1 MAEPQTWIAALRHSQ
16 DRLANLVA
24 GLGDEQLRAQSYDD
38 EWSVAQ
44 VLSHLGSQAEIFSG
58 LLDAGLS
65 GGEPPGPDS
74 FGPIWDS
81 WNARSPGQQAADSI
95 AANEQLVRRL
105 EGLDAGQVAAFN
117 LTAFGRALDLADLA
131 RMRLSEHAVHV
142 WDVAVT
148 FDPEAAVAPDAVALL
163 VDHLGDMASR
173 TAKPSPR
180 PATLAVVTSE
190 PERRF
195 ALVTDGVRL
204 EPWADQPSTGSLHCR
219 LRHSCASSTGASI
232 PHTASASRS
241 TQATYVSTICGASS
255 LGSDPR

>member
-1 MAEPQTWIAALRHSQ
+1 MAEPQTWIAALRNSQ

-24 GLGDEQLRAQSYDD
+24 GLSDELLRAKSYDD

-44 VLSHLGSQAEIFSG
+44 VLSHLGSQAEIFSL

-65 GGEPPGPDS
+65 GGEPPGPDV

-81 WNARSPGQQAADSI
+81 WNARSPAQQAADSI
-95 AANEQLVRRL
+95 AANEGLVRRL
-105 EGLDAGQVAAFN
+105 EGLDADQVAAFH
-117 LTAFGRALDLADLA
+117 LAAFGRALDLADLA

-148 FDPEAAVAPDAVALL
+148 IDPEAGVAPDAVALL
-163 VDHLGDMASR
+163 VDHLGDTASR
-173 TAKPSPR
+173 AAKPRPR
-180 PATLAVVTSE
+180 PATLAVATSE

-204 EPWADQPSTGSLHCR
+204 EPWADQSSTGSLELPAEALVR
-219 LRHSCASSTGASI
+219 LVYGRLDPAHSAGVRIDA
-232 PHTASASRS
+232 
-241 TQATYVSTICGASS
+241 GDMS
-255 LGSDPR
+255 LDDLRAVFPGF